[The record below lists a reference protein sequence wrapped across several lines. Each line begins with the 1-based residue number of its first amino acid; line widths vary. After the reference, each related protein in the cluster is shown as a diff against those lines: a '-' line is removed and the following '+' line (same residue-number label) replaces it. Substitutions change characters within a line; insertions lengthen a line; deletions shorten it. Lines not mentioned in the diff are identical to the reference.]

1 MMLDLLGG
9 FELRVGNTALRV
21 VVPIW
26 SFRFSRHVRVFFVFL
41 PRCKSTVDLDLLH
54 LVFG

>member
-21 VVPIW
+21 VVPITKV
-26 SFRFSRHVRVFFVFL
+26 SAAK
-41 PRCKSTVDLDLLH
+41 PRQSCPYA
-54 LVFG
+54 